1 MMPEKKLK
9 EASNVRVFLWAVL
22 PAITAWAFI
31 PLTFVLPYVDSTR
44 APYFDL
50 TQTFSQ
56 LTYWITQS
64 GGKYGAAVVAVA
76 MLIQLVI
83 FCDST
88 YRQKMRPGAI
98 VVLIAAICAGGGAA
112 LNEDIVKTRLKIPR
126 PNIVWLAGDDGAG
139 PLGMTAEE
147 FYASGDKATRSMLL
161 SNVLNARP
169 RPLLLSPSIEAHW
182 VEETG
187 FSLPSGHAFAAMFF
201 ATFFLML
208 AATYVSFNRLWL
220 FYTLLPWA
228 LAVCYSRPIL
238 RVHTPMDIT
247 IGGLQGLLL
256 GLLAWAVARLLL
268 RKFS

>member
-1 MMPEKKLK
+1 MT
-9 EASNVRVFLWAVL
+9 
-22 PAITAWAFI
+22 IAWTLI
-31 PLTFVLPYVDSTR
+31 PLTFLLPYVDPTR

-50 TQTFSQ
+50 TQVISQ
-56 LTYWITQS
+56 LSYWFTQS
-64 GGKYGAAVVAVA
+64 GGKYGAPLVAVVV
-76 MLIQLVI
+76 LIRLVSC
-83 FCDST
+83 CDIT
-88 YRQKMRPGAI
+88 TKQKMKLSVI

-112 LNEDIVKTRLKIPR
+112 LNEDVLKTRLKIPR
-126 PNIVWLAGDDGAG
+126 PNIVWLAGGDGAG

-147 FYASGDKATRSMLL
+147 FYANGDKKTRSLVL
-161 SNVLNARP
+161 SNVLNSRP
-169 RPLLLSPSIEAHW
+169 SPVSLSRSIEAHW
-182 VEETG
+182 IEETG

-208 AATYVSFNRLWL
+208 AATYLSFQKLWL
-220 FYTLLPWA
+220 FYALLPWA

-256 GLLAWAVARLLL
+256 GLLAWLVTRLLL